1 MKFPSVF
8 MLILLFLTIPVAA
21 SETESQVDL
30 ILTLDAASIDAVWDM
45 HAIFR
50 LGFEMRHQ
58 SGIGLKIPLSLTLD
72 RSGGGEALLES
83 AVKLLCLPWSAG
95 PFICISLVRVC
106 LFVGPYLPQE
116 RIHYLNELEFGYSWE
131 FLPGW
136 FVQPSIL
143 LRDPSNGF
151 PESHAYIQGLIPSYG
166 RLRFC
171 MEFGWNFA
179 TIETE

>member
-1 MKFPSVF
+1 MKFPSVL

-58 SGIGLKIPLSLTLD
+58 SGIGLKIPLSLTR
-72 RSGGGEALLES
+72 RSGGGRRCWKARLKCF
-83 AVKLLCLPWSAG
+83 AFPGLCRH
-95 PFICISLVRVC
+95 PFICISWLRVC
-106 LFVGPYLPQE
+106 LLWTYLPQE
-116 RIHYLNELEFGYSWE
+116 WIHYLNELEFGYSGI
-131 FLPGW
+131 PSGCSCR
-136 FVQPSIL
+136 PSIL
-143 LRDPSNGF
+143 LRDPLQRIF
-151 PESHAYIQGLIPSYG
+151 PKATHTSKGCSQLR

-171 MEFGWNFA
+171 MEFGWNFT